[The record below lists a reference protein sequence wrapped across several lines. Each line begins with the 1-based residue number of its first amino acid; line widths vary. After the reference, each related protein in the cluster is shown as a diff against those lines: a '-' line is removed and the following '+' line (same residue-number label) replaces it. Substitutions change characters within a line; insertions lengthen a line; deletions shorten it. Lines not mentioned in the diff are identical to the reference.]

1 MLFHSKT
8 WLVMKLTIVLLI
20 AACLQV
26 QANGYAQRI
35 SISEHNASLE
45 KVLQKIKRQSKL
57 HMVYREEWLDIA
69 GKVTLSLKDVTIEEA
84 LEASFKN
91 QPLTYELIG
100 RTIVVKK
107 RERYTPPLPP
117 AVAEA
122 PAIVI
127 AGRVTGSDGTPLGNV
142 SVILKGTTTGA
153 TTDVNGSFSI
163 NVPNEKAVLVFSSVG
178 FQAREI
184 VVGNKKNL
192 EIVLLPAVSELEDV
206 VVVAYGTQKK
216 VSVTGA
222 VSSVNSDEL
231 RQSSSASLA
240 NALAGRLSGLTSIQ
254 SGGGQPGRDDATMYL
269 RGAATTNG
277 QGPLILIDGVP
288 RDKSRT

>member
-1 MLFHSKT
+1 MRLIAFCKALSCIIQRCMLFHSKT

-107 RERYTPPLPP
+107 RERQVFADHSPSS
-117 AVAEA
+117 VVKA
-122 PAIVI
+122 PFIVI
-127 AGRVTGSDGTPLGNV
+127 TGRVLDNNGVPLANV
-142 SVILKGTTTGA
+142 SVVLKGGTTGVS
-153 TTDVNGSFSI
+153 TDANGAFSI
-163 NVPNEKAVLVFSSVG
+163 NVADEKAVLVFSSVG
-178 FQAREI
+178 YESQE
-184 VVGNKKNL
+184 VTVGNQKDIDIIL
-192 EIVLLPAVSELEDV
+192 YPSDGSLSDV
-206 VVVAYGTQKK
+206 VVVAYGK
-216 VSVTGA
+216 
-222 VSSVNSDEL
+222 
-231 RQSSSASLA
+231 
-240 NALAGRLSGLTSIQ
+240 
-254 SGGGQPGRDDATMYL
+254 
-269 RGAATTNG
+269 
-277 QGPLILIDGVP
+277 
-288 RDKSRT
+288 